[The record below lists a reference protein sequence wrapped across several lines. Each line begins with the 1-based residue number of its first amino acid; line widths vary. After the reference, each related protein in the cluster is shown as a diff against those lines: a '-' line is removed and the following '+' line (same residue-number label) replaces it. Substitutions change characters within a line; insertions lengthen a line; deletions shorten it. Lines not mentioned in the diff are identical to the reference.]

1 MAGFFGL
8 FDYTKP
14 GKGVDK
20 NAPQK
25 KRFFHF
31 FELYFRKFWKLITLN
46 LIYILFCIPIVTI
59 GPATAAMTYIL
70 KNYTME
76 RPVFLWSDFLDAFK
90 KNWKKGFVMGV
101 IDILVLFLTFTS
113 YQFYSAQVESNSFF
127 YVPLVLVFSIGY
139 IVLLASM
146 YMYIMIPILDM
157 KFRPMLKN
165 AFLLSIIGIKT
176 NLITT
181 VFVVLISVL
190 MFLFFPLTIFLIIP
204 LYFSTVWFIMTF
216 NSFQYVEKYIINPYY
231 EQIGERRPDILYMDE
246 REEDE
251 FIFEDI
257 GSQEVPVETKKT
269 GKRAKTIK

>member
-76 RPVFLWSDFLDAFK
+76 RPVFLWSDFLEAFK
-90 KNWKKGFVMGV
+90 KNWKKSFVMGV
-101 IDILVLFLTFTS
+101 IDVVVLFLTFTA
-113 YQFYSAQVESNSFF
+113 YRFYSAQVESNNFF
-127 YVPLVLVFSIGY
+127 YVPLVLVLSIGF
-139 IVLLASM
+139 IALLASM
-146 YMYIMIPILDM
+146 YMFIMIPILDM

-165 AFLLSIIGIKT
+165 ALLLSIIGIKT

-181 VFVVLISVL
+181 VFVLLISLL
-190 MFLFFPLTIFLIIP
+190 MFFFFPFTILLIIP

-231 EQIGERRPDILYMDE
+231 EQSGERRPDVLYMDD